1 MTTHPSS
8 SSTFAM
14 SAGEEPEPTVHT
26 AAGGESELIVCIAA
40 DMVHTVQDSGPKRG
54 RSAER
59 RPVDTWLS

>member
-8 SSTFAM
+8 LSTFAM
-14 SAGEEPEPTVHT
+14 SAGEEPEPTVCT
-26 AAGGESELIVCIAA
+26 AAGEKPEPTVCTSAC
-40 DMVHTVQDSGPKRG
+40 MVHTVQDPGPIRG